1 METIDHSLC
10 VEAIRRLL
18 ASNYI
23 GHLFY
28 PHKAIFLPRKIDCG
42 QLIHVIALGQ
52 WMHPS
57 FLCNFV
63 SK

>member
-1 METIDHSLC
+1 METIDPSPC

-18 ASNYI
+18 TSNFI
-23 GHLFY
+23 DHLFY
-28 PHKAIFLPRKIDCG
+28 PYKSIFRPRKIDCG